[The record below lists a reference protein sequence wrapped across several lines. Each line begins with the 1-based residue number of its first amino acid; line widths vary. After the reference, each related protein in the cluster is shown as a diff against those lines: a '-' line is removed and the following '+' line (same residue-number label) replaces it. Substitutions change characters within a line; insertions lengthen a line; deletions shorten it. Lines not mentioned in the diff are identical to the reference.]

1 MSETLAD
8 IKEQLADFSGRYA
21 PKILRTAT
29 VTAVNADDTV
39 AIELG
44 NGRTVDDARLR
55 AVVANGNRVVMIPI
69 VGSTVVVGKL
79 ENSDEYVVLMVSE
92 VSEIKDKIGT
102 VELNVNSAGIL
113 MKKDADTMKQIAI
126 LIIEAIEPIII
137 LEGRNP
143 NLVKL
148 AQAKIK
154 VNNLLR

>member
-8 IKEQLADFSGRYA
+8 IKEQLAEFSGRYA

-29 VTAVNADDTV
+29 VTAVNNDDTV

-55 AVVANGNRVVMIPI
+55 AVVANGNRVVMIPTA
-69 VGSTVVVGKL
+69 GSTVVVGKL

-92 VSEIKDKIGT
+92 VSEIKSTIGA
-102 VELNVNSAGIL
+102 VELNVNNAGIL
-113 MKKDADTMKQIAI
+113 LKKNADTLKQIAT

-137 LEGRNP
+137 IEGRNP
-143 NLVKL
+143 NMVKL
-148 AQAKIK
+148 AQAKTK